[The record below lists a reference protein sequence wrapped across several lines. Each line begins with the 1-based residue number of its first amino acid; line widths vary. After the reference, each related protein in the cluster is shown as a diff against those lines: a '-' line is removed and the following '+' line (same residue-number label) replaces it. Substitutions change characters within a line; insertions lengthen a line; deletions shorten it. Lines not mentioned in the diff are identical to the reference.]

1 MFQFAAGQV
10 TRRLAI
16 SVKWRANSTALN
28 FLYARG
34 VKPQN
39 ATSNFCRNDSIPL
52 ALLPKN
58 GSANFQIPT
67 RTFHFKSPVRNA
79 RLDSLCLKN
88 SFILC
93 RNFHLSEPRRAAP
106 LLPVIGA
113 FLARFSGPIAQLL
126 KLMAVVVGR

>member
-1 MFQFAAGQV
+1 MQPVIFAEM
-10 TRRLAI
+10 
-16 SVKWRANSTALN
+16 
-28 FLYARG
+28 
-34 VKPQN
+34 
-39 ATSNFCRNDSIPL
+39 IPFPWHFY
-52 ALLPKN
+52 PKMDQ
-58 GSANFQIPT
+58 QIFKSQPE
-67 RTFHFKSPVRNA
+67 HFKSPVRNA